1 MYDWDGEYSAL
12 ADTLEYKAK
21 VTPRDPYSGQIPYRF
36 EFCYTSSVGQLKSH
50 KLGFSIICEF
60 AFCYRARVHKTCTET
75 YVSLSLGINDH
86 HLQQASKWKTAFFA
100 NQVGRIGVLALAH
113 FARRRMP
120 GFSKFLEFVAVLPV
134 NLAYLSYTYKI
145 LRYIFEESASDFLS
159 KN

>member
-1 MYDWDGEYSAL
+1 MIIIYSKHQSEKL
-12 ADTLEYKAK
+12 L
-21 VTPRDPYSGQIPYRF
+21 
-36 EFCYTSSVGQLKSH
+36 SS
-50 KLGFSIICEF
+50 
-60 AFCYRARVHKTCTET
+60 R
-75 YVSLSLGINDH
+75 IN
-86 HLQQASKWKTAFFA
+86 
-100 NQVGRIGVLALAH
+100 VGRIGVLALAH